1 MLKRNH
7 LYLLI
12 LFILCFSSR
21 ILTSIYY
28 IEDIDSLRF
37 ALSLYDYDITKLQP
51 HFPGYPVFCF
61 IAKII
66 YLLTGSMGI
75 TFSIIGGVSVYYL
88 IYFMLKLDNN
98 DVASLVGLFMIL
110 IIFFNPLVWLMSN
123 RYMPDI
129 MGLAIVTAILYQ
141 LIFRSKKMSSLYCGY
156 FLSGLLAGIRLSY
169 LPIILFPF
177 ISELIK
183 NKKRLNLLSLFL
195 FGILLWLIPLIWM
208 TGFDNLWLSA
218 LNHTQGHFMDYGG
231 SIFTEKNLSIRFF
244 HLVESIWADGMGGYW
259 IGRSWVTVIFSFLIA
274 TLLIFG
280 FVTII
285 NNWKFEKS
293 LKIIMSCILIYL
305 LWVFFSQN
313 IIYKSRHIL
322 PALIVLFIILSVG
335 FKYVITKHSV
345 VLNTTVFLFV
355 FLLIQITRTLVWDH
369 KNPSAISQLKNDL
382 IQNNISTIVSTP
394 LINYY
399 MKSNSVK
406 ANFINIDNSVEF
418 DGFINTQSNERVLMI
433 GNFESLFIDDFIVK
447 ENMSYYHNP
456 YVNRMWS
463 QIDTYYLIHKNHKK

>member
-98 DVASLVGLFMIL
+98 DAASLVGLFMIF

-156 FLSGLLAGIRLSY
+156 FLSGVLAGIRLSY

-183 NKKRLNLLSLFL
+183 NKNRLNLLSLFL
-195 FGILLWLIPLIWM
+195 LGIFLWLIPLIWI
-208 TGFDNLWLSA
+208 TGYDNLWLSA

-406 ANFINIDNSVEF
+406 ANFVNIDNSVEF
-418 DGFINTQSNERVLMI
+418 NGFINTQSNERVLMI

>member
-66 YLLTGSMGI
+66 YLLTGSMSI

-98 DVASLVGLFMIL
+98 DAASLVGLFMIF

-156 FLSGLLAGIRLSY
+156 FLSGVLAGIRLSY

-183 NKKRLNLLSLFL
+183 NKNRLNLLSLFL
-195 FGILLWLIPLIWM
+195 LGIFLWLIPLIWI

-280 FVTII
+280 FVNII

-418 DGFINTQSNERVLMI
+418 DGFINRQGNESVLMI

>member
-1 MLKRNH
+1 MLKKNH

-28 IEDIDSLRF
+28 IEDVDSLRF

-66 YLLTGSMGI
+66 YLLTGSMSI

-98 DVASLVGLFMIL
+98 DAASLVGLFMIF

-156 FLSGLLAGIRLSY
+156 FLSGVLAGIRLSY

-183 NKKRLNLLSLFL
+183 NKNRLNLLSLFL
-195 FGILLWLIPLIWM
+195 LGIFLWLIPLIWI

-406 ANFINIDNSVEF
+406 ANFVNIDNSVEF
-418 DGFINTQSNERVLMI
+418 NGFINTQSNERVLMI

-463 QIDTYYLIHKNHKK
+463 QIDTYYLIHKNQKK

>member
-88 IYFMLKLDNN
+88 IYFMLKLDNI
-98 DVASLVGLFMIL
+98 DAASLVGLFMIF

-156 FLSGLLAGIRLSY
+156 FLSGVLAGIRLSY

-183 NKKRLNLLSLFL
+183 NKNRLNLLSLFL
-195 FGILLWLIPLIWM
+195 LGIFLWLIPLIWI

-280 FVTII
+280 FVNII

-322 PALIVLFIILSVG
+322 PALIVLFIILSIG

-406 ANFINIDNSVEF
+406 ANFINIDNNVEF

>member
-1 MLKRNH
+1 MLKKNH

-12 LFILCFSSR
+12 LFFVCLFSR
-21 ILTSIYY
+21 IFTSIYY

-37 ALSLYDYDITKLQP
+37 AFSLYDYDITKLQP

-61 IAKII
+61 IAKLI
-66 YLLTGSMGI
+66 YVVTGSMGI
-75 TFSIIGGVSVYYL
+75 TVSIIGGVSVYYL
-88 IYFMLKLDNN
+88 IYFMLKLDNI
-98 DVASLVGLFMIL
+98 DAASLVGLFMIF

-156 FLSGLLAGIRLSY
+156 FLSGVLAGIRLSY

-183 NKKRLNLLSLFL
+183 NKNRLNLLSLFL
-195 FGILLWLIPLIWM
+195 LGIFLWLIPLIWI

-259 IGRSWVTVIFSFLIA
+259 LGRSWVTVIFSFFILI
-274 TLLIFG
+274 LLIFG
-280 FVTII
+280 FITII

-293 LKIIMSCILIYL
+293 FKIIMSCILIYL
-305 LWVFFSQN
+305 LWVFLSQN

-322 PALIVLFIILSVG
+322 PALIVLFIMLSVG
-335 FKYVITKHSV
+335 YKYIVTKHSPVLYTV
-345 VLNTTVFLFV
+345 VLLFI

-369 KNPSAISQLKNDL
+369 KNPSAIAQLKNDL
-382 IQNNISTIVSTP
+382 IKNDISTIVSTP

-399 MKSNSVK
+399 MKSNSVS
-406 ANFINIDNSVEF
+406 ANFINIDNIVEF
-418 DGFINTQSNERVLMI
+418 DGDIKTQRNESILMI
-433 GNFESLFIDDFIVK
+433 GNFESLFIKDFIVK
-447 ENMSYYHNP
+447 KNMSYYHNP

-463 QIDTYYLIHKNHKK
+463 QIDTYYLIHKTRKK

>member
-98 DVASLVGLFMIL
+98 DAASLVGLFMIFV
-110 IIFFNPLVWLMSN
+110 IFFNPLVWLMSN

-156 FLSGLLAGIRLSY
+156 FLSGVLAGIRLSY

-183 NKKRLNLLSLFL
+183 NKNRLNLLSLFL
-195 FGILLWLIPLIWM
+195 LGIFLWLIPLIWI

-280 FVTII
+280 FVNII

>member
-66 YLLTGSMGI
+66 YLLTGSMSI

-98 DVASLVGLFMIL
+98 DAASLVGLFMIF

-156 FLSGLLAGIRLSY
+156 FLSGVLAGIRLSY

-183 NKKRLNLLSLFL
+183 NKNRLNLLSLFL
-195 FGILLWLIPLIWM
+195 LGIFLWLIPLIWI

>member
-88 IYFMLKLDNN
+88 IYFMLKLDNI
-98 DVASLVGLFMIL
+98 DAASLVGLFMIF

-156 FLSGLLAGIRLSY
+156 FLSGVLAGIRLSY

-183 NKKRLNLLSLFL
+183 NKNRLNLLSLFL
-195 FGILLWLIPLIWM
+195 LGIFLWLIPLIWI

>member
-66 YLLTGSMGI
+66 YLLTGSMSI

-88 IYFMLKLDNN
+88 IYFILKLDNI
-98 DVASLVGLFMIL
+98 DAASLVGLFMIF

-156 FLSGLLAGIRLSY
+156 FLSGVLAGIRLSY

-183 NKKRLNLLSLFL
+183 NKNRLNLLSLFL
-195 FGILLWLIPLIWM
+195 LGIFLWLIPLIWI

-274 TLLIFG
+274 TLFIFG

-382 IQNNISTIVSTP
+382 IQNNISTNVSTP

>member
-1 MLKRNH
+1 
-7 LYLLI
+7 
-12 LFILCFSSR
+12 
-21 ILTSIYY
+21 
-28 IEDIDSLRF
+28 
-37 ALSLYDYDITKLQP
+37 
-51 HFPGYPVFCF
+51 
-61 IAKII
+61 
-66 YLLTGSMGI
+66 
-75 TFSIIGGVSVYYL
+75 
-88 IYFMLKLDNN
+88 
-98 DVASLVGLFMIL
+98 
-110 IIFFNPLVWLMSN
+110 
-123 RYMPDI
+123 
-129 MGLAIVTAILYQ
+129 
-141 LIFRSKKMSSLYCGY
+141 
-156 FLSGLLAGIRLSY
+156 
-169 LPIILFPF
+169 
-177 ISELIK
+177 
-183 NKKRLNLLSLFL
+183 
-195 FGILLWLIPLIWM
+195 
-208 TGFDNLWLSA
+208 
-218 LNHTQGHFMDYGG
+218 
-231 SIFTEKNLSIRFF
+231 
-244 HLVESIWADGMGGYW
+244 MGGYW

>member
-1 MLKRNH
+1 MLKKNH

-21 ILTSIYY
+21 IFTSIYY
-28 IEDIDSLRF
+28 IEDVDSLRF

-66 YLLTGSMGI
+66 YILTGSMGI

-88 IYFMLKLDNN
+88 IYFMLKLDNI
-98 DVASLVGLFMIL
+98 DAASLVGLFMIF

-156 FLSGLLAGIRLSY
+156 FLSGVLAGIRLSY

-183 NKKRLNLLSLFL
+183 NKNRLNLLSLFL
-195 FGILLWLIPLIWM
+195 LGIFLWLIPLIWI

-259 IGRSWVTVIFSFLIA
+259 IGRSLVTVIFSFSIA

>member
-66 YLLTGSMGI
+66 YLLTGSMSI

-98 DVASLVGLFMIL
+98 DAASLVGLFMIF

-156 FLSGLLAGIRLSY
+156 FLSGVLAGIRLSY

-183 NKKRLNLLSLFL
+183 NKNRLNLLSLFL
-195 FGILLWLIPLIWM
+195 LGIFLWLIPLIWI

-280 FVTII
+280 FVNII

-463 QIDTYYLIHKNHKK
+463 QIDTYYLIHRNHKK

>member
-66 YLLTGSMGI
+66 YLLTGSMSI

-88 IYFMLKLDNN
+88 IYFMLKLDNI
-98 DVASLVGLFMIL
+98 DAASLVGLFMIF

-156 FLSGLLAGIRLSY
+156 FLSGVLAGIRLSY

-183 NKKRLNLLSLFL
+183 NKNRLNLLSLFL
-195 FGILLWLIPLIWM
+195 LGIFLWLIPLIWI

>member
-1 MLKRNH
+1 
-7 LYLLI
+7 
-12 LFILCFSSR
+12 
-21 ILTSIYY
+21 
-28 IEDIDSLRF
+28 
-37 ALSLYDYDITKLQP
+37 
-51 HFPGYPVFCF
+51 
-61 IAKII
+61 
-66 YLLTGSMGI
+66 
-75 TFSIIGGVSVYYL
+75 
-88 IYFMLKLDNN
+88 
-98 DVASLVGLFMIL
+98 
-110 IIFFNPLVWLMSN
+110 
-123 RYMPDI
+123 
-129 MGLAIVTAILYQ
+129 
-141 LIFRSKKMSSLYCGY
+141 
-156 FLSGLLAGIRLSY
+156 
-169 LPIILFPF
+169 
-177 ISELIK
+177 
-183 NKKRLNLLSLFL
+183 
-195 FGILLWLIPLIWM
+195 
-208 TGFDNLWLSA
+208 
-218 LNHTQGHFMDYGG
+218 MDYGG

-280 FVTII
+280 FVNII

-433 GNFESLFIDDFIVK
+433 FVLFEIT
-447 ENMSYYHNP
+447 
-456 YVNRMWS
+456 YVS
-463 QIDTYYLIHKNHKK
+463 HV

>member
-28 IEDIDSLRF
+28 IEDIDSVRF

-66 YLLTGSMGI
+66 YLLTGSMSI

-88 IYFMLKLDNN
+88 IYFMLKLDNI
-98 DVASLVGLFMIL
+98 DAASLVGLFMIF

-156 FLSGLLAGIRLSY
+156 FLSGVLAGIRLSY

-183 NKKRLNLLSLFL
+183 NKNRLNLLSLFL
-195 FGILLWLIPLIWM
+195 LGIFLWLIPLIWI

>member
-66 YLLTGSMGI
+66 YLLTGSMSI

-98 DVASLVGLFMIL
+98 DAASLVGLFMIF

-141 LIFRSKKMSSLYCGY
+141 LIIRSKKMSSLYCGY
-156 FLSGLLAGIRLSY
+156 FLSGVLAGIRLSY

-183 NKKRLNLLSLFL
+183 NKNRLNLLSLFL
-195 FGILLWLIPLIWM
+195 LGIFLWLIPLIWI

-274 TLLIFG
+274 TLFIFG

-382 IQNNISTIVSTP
+382 IQNNISTNVSTP

>member
-1 MLKRNH
+1 MFKKNH

-12 LFILCFSSR
+12 LFFVCLFSR
-21 ILTSIYY
+21 IFTSIYY

-37 ALSLYDYDITKLQP
+37 AFSLYDYDITKLQP

-61 IAKII
+61 IAKLI
-66 YLLTGSMGI
+66 YVVTGSMGI
-75 TFSIIGGVSVYYL
+75 TFSIIGGVSVYFL
-88 IYFMLKLDNN
+88 IYFMLKLENN
-98 DVASLVGLFMIL
+98 DIASSVGLFMIF

-123 RYMPDI
+123 RYMPDL
-129 MGLAIVTAILYQ
+129 MGLAIITAVLYH
-141 LIFRSKKMSSLYCGY
+141 LIFRFKKISSLYFGY
-156 FLSGLLAGIRLSY
+156 FLSGLLAGVRLSY

-183 NKKRLNLLSLFL
+183 NKNRLNLFL
-195 FGILLWLIPLIWM
+195 FFLLGILIWLIPLIWI

-231 SIFTEKNLSIRFF
+231 SIFTEKNLAIRFF

-280 FVTII
+280 FVNII

-313 IIYKSRHIL
+313 IIYKSISYRSL
-322 PALIVLFIILSVG
+322 RFQM
-335 FKYVITKHSV
+335 Y
-345 VLNTTVFLFV
+345 
-355 FLLIQITRTLVWDH
+355 LLHV
-369 KNPSAISQLKNDL
+369 
-382 IQNNISTIVSTP
+382 
-394 LINYY
+394 
-399 MKSNSVK
+399 
-406 ANFINIDNSVEF
+406 
-418 DGFINTQSNERVLMI
+418 
-433 GNFESLFIDDFIVK
+433 
-447 ENMSYYHNP
+447 
-456 YVNRMWS
+456 
-463 QIDTYYLIHKNHKK
+463 

>member
-66 YLLTGSMGI
+66 YLLTGSMSI

-88 IYFMLKLDNN
+88 IYFMLKLDNI
-98 DVASLVGLFMIL
+98 DAASLVGLFMIF

-156 FLSGLLAGIRLSY
+156 FLSGVLAGIRLSY

-183 NKKRLNLLSLFL
+183 NKNRLNLLSLFL
-195 FGILLWLIPLIWM
+195 LGIFLWLIPLIWI

-274 TLLIFG
+274 TLFIFG

>member
-66 YLLTGSMGI
+66 YLLTGSMSI

-88 IYFMLKLDNN
+88 IYFMLKLDNI
-98 DVASLVGLFMIL
+98 DAASLVGLFMIF

-156 FLSGLLAGIRLSY
+156 FLSGVLAGIRLSY

-183 NKKRLNLLSLFL
+183 NKNRLNLLSLFL
-195 FGILLWLIPLIWM
+195 LGIFLWLIPLIWI

-280 FVTII
+280 FVNII

>member
-66 YLLTGSMGI
+66 YLLTGSMSI

-88 IYFMLKLDNN
+88 IYFMLKLDNI
-98 DVASLVGLFMIL
+98 DAASLVGLFMIF

-156 FLSGLLAGIRLSY
+156 FLSGVLAGIRLSY

-183 NKKRLNLLSLFL
+183 NKNRLNLLSLFL
-195 FGILLWLIPLIWM
+195 LGIFLWLIPLIWI

-322 PALIVLFIILSVG
+322 PALIVLFIILSIG

>member
-66 YLLTGSMGI
+66 YLLTGSMSI

-98 DVASLVGLFMIL
+98 DAASLVGLFMIF

-156 FLSGLLAGIRLSY
+156 FLSGVLAGIRLSY

-183 NKKRLNLLSLFL
+183 NKNRLNLLSLFL
-195 FGILLWLIPLIWM
+195 LGIFLWLIPLIWI

-274 TLLIFG
+274 TLFIFG